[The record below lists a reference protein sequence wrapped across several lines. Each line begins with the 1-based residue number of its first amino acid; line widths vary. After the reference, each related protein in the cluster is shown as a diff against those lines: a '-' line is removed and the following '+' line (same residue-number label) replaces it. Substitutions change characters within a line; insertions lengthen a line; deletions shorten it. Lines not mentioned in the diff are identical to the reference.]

1 MISTDTITDKDSDG
15 LDMSKLTDEIYQ
27 FLWDWLKLA
36 ELGQKRVEAGEL
48 LVKPKI
54 QIKKI
59 TATGN
64 VLFYFN
70 TEMLVPPDLK
80 VFKGRT
86 LQDGDDLAFEKW
98 IDV

>member
-1 MISTDTITDKDSDG
+1 MT
-15 LDMSKLTDEIYQ
+15 KLTDEIYQ

-36 ELGQKRVEAGEL
+36 ELGQKRIEAGEI
-48 LVKPKI
+48 LVEPKI

-70 TEMLVPPDLK
+70 TDFNNIKARQVHRPVTQVFTTCLTTVLLDKAVMLFGL
-80 VFKGRT
+80 
-86 LQDGDDLAFEKW
+86 
-98 IDV
+98 